1 MKKCT
6 LLGLVIASVLSFTT
20 PCLAADKDASE
31 KTTPPLL
38 VGFECANELMDS
50 IGLLGRGTDFPAFLG
65 RDVSTEL
72 KRQDT
77 RSHLVSVEC
86 VGEPELKASSTPI
99 VESGVEQNVLSS
111 LSVTFPLQLKIKNG
125 KSDISLNVDQNYM
138 VENMDQPGQQKVT
151 QNFIVNK

>member
-1 MKKCT
+1 MKKCI

-20 PCLAADKDASE
+20 PSIAADKDASE
-31 KTTPPLL
+31 KTNTPLL
-38 VGFECANELMDS
+38 VGFECASELMDS

-72 KRQDT
+72 NRQDT

-86 VGEPELKASSTPI
+86 VGEPELKAGSIPI
-99 VESGVEQNVLSS
+99 VENGAEKNVLSS
-111 LSVTFPLQLKIKNG
+111 LSVTFPLQLKVKNG
-125 KSDISLNVDQNYM
+125 KSEFMLKVEQSYM

-151 QNFIVNK
+151 QNFIVKK